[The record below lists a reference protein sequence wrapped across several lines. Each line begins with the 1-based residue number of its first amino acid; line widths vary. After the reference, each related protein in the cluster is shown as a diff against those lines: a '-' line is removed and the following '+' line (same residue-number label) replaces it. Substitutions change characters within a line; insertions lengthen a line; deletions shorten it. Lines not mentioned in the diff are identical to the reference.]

1 VVGESGGQESILD
14 LLLPSEQSSRRSAL
28 ETGKV
33 HRIRYVSKYSLTE
46 NESNGQENLEQ
57 VPISWLEGLT
67 NTDGGEIVEVPGT
80 HTHHRI
86 FISYQKGNFML

>member
-1 VVGESGGQESILD
+1 MVGESSGQESILD
-14 LLLPSEQSSRRSAL
+14 LLLPSEQSSRSSAL

-33 HRIRYVSKYSLTE
+33 HRIRYGSKYSLTE

-80 HTHHRI
+80 HYNIVSDQTRPP
-86 FISYQKGNFML
+86 